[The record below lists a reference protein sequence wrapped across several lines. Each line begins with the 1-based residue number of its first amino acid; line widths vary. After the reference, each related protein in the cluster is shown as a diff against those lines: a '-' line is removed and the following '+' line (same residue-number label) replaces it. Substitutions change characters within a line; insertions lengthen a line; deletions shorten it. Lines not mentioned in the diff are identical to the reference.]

1 MKSISVQTR
10 IQLRN
15 VLYCTDLSPS
25 ASSALPQAVA
35 LARHFGRTRLVLR
48 ASGANQLIL
57 NLNQSWIAEEQ
68 NTDRHSNSE
77 YGFGERFAIVC

>member
-35 LARHFGRTRLVLR
+35 LARHFGSTLHALHVRLALEMENLLIQR
-48 ASGANQLIL
+48 ANDVFEQREKKEQRQWLTSG
-57 NLNQSWIAEEQ
+57 
-68 NTDRHSNSE
+68 
-77 YGFGERFAIVC
+77 